1 MIKEKLKTVRTE
13 KNFSQQDV
21 AKYLDINQTR
31 YSRKEN
37 GSIPLTED
45 EWERIAK
52 LLNVNVEEIK
62 EEDKD
67 TINQNFENNT
77 GKYIGSNNVYCNIP
91 EFILENQQD
100 YIKSLKEKI
109 KTLQDK
115 IASLE
120 S

>member
-13 KNFSQQDV
+13 KNFFHQMQQNIWTLI
-21 AKYLDINQTR
+21 KLDIPE
-31 YSRKEN
+31 KN

-67 TINQNFENNT
+67 TINQNF
-77 GKYIGSNNVYCNIP
+77 
-91 EFILENQQD
+91 
-100 YIKSLKEKI
+100 
-109 KTLQDK
+109 
-115 IASLE
+115 
-120 S
+120 